1 MNPALDNLVNNEQHL
16 SVKLEVNVN
25 ELNTIMGALQEL
37 PHRIADPILKKVFGQ
52 AQSQLGSPAQ

>member
-1 MNPALDNLVNNEQHL
+1 MNPELDNLVNNEQPSL
-16 SVKLEVNVN
+16 KIELTVN